1 METTIL
7 CLTRGGRD
15 SYPNQDQAIALA
27 KERKTGLL
35 FLYVSNVQ
43 FLGQT
48 ASPVL
53 VDIETELDE
62 MGDFMLTMAKERA
75 EKAGVQAL
83 TTVRR
88 GFFRKVIKDILK
100 EYPIRTV
107 VMGRPAPETGITTTE
122 YINELIQEI
131 GRESGVEFIVVH
143 QGEIVNHFN
152 HEES

>member
-15 SYPNQDQAIALA
+15 SYPNQDRAIALA
-27 KERKTGLL
+27 KERATGLL

-43 FLGQT
+43 FLGLT

-62 MGDFMLTMAKERA
+62 LGDFMLAMAKERA
-75 EKAGVQAL
+75 EKAGVQVV

-88 GFFRKVIKDILK
+88 GVFRRVIKDILK
-100 EYPIRTV
+100 EYPIQTV
-107 VMGRPAPETGITTTE
+107 VMGRPGLETGITTTE
-122 YINELIQEI
+122 YINELVQEI
-131 GRESGVEFIVVH
+131 GQESGVEFIVVH

>member
-7 CLTRGGRD
+7 CLTRGGID
-15 SYPNQDQAIALA
+15 SYSNQDQAIALA
-27 KERKTGLL
+27 KERATGLL

-43 FLGQT
+43 FLGLT

-62 MGDFMLTMAKERA
+62 MGDFMLAMAKERA
-75 EKAGVQAL
+75 EKAGVQAM

-88 GFFRKVIKDILK
+88 GVFRQVIKDILK
-100 EYPIRTV
+100 EYPIQTV
-107 VMGRPAPETGITTTE
+107 VMGRPSPETGITTTE

>member
-7 CLTRGGRD
+7 CLTRGGID
-15 SYPNQDQAIALA
+15 SYRNQDQAIALA
-27 KERKTGLL
+27 KERATGLL

-43 FLGQT
+43 FLGLT

-62 MGDFMLTMAKERA
+62 MGDFMLAMAKERA
-75 EKAGVQAL
+75 EKAGVQAM

-88 GFFRKVIKDILK
+88 GVFRRVIKDILK
-100 EYPIRTV
+100 EYPIQTV
-107 VMGRPAPETGITTTE
+107 VMGRPGPDTSITTTE

-131 GRESGVEFIVVH
+131 GQESGVEFIVVH